1 MYWPSVTWPWN
12 ASAALLLDLAA
23 LLALPAAL
31 LWAVHR
37 HRAYAAREAVA
48 TGRELRLR
56 VERLRQRRQHERG
69 VAAAAGTTA
78 GPGAGAGAGASMEK
92 GASEESTSAS
102 SAATSRRRQ
111 WHRRHSG
118 SSAGGGA
125 GGAGG
130 DDEVAD
136 AAAAEAQAAA
146 AAAEVEKELV
156 YTRLPLQLH
165 WTGWSHATQAAALE
179 WMGGIGV
186 ATLLTFVLYRLLLPG
201 TWGRGGGAWQ
211 HVCGLLTLSV
221 VDVLLPPSP
230 PPCCLQPTATC
241 WLSPGLL
248 LMYVSH

>member
-1 MYWPSVTWPWN
+1 MTWPWN

-92 GASEESTSAS
+92 GASEESSAS
-102 SAATSRRRQ
+102 SAATGRRRQ

-125 GGAGG
+125 GGAGA

-201 TWGRGGGAWQ
+201 TWGRGACSTFV
-211 HVCGLLTLSV
+211 VCSLFRLWMCFFR
-221 VDVLLPPSP
+221 LLPLVVCSLRLLAGCP
-230 PPCCLQPTATC
+230 PACC
-241 WLSPGLL
+241 
-248 LMYVSH
+248 